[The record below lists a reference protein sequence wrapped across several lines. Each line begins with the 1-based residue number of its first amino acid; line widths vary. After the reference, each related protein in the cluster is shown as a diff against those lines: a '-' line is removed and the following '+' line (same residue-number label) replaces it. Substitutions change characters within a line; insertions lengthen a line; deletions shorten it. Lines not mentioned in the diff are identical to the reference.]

1 MNQLE
6 EFAKQSAFTDLAE
19 FDKMVACVD
28 LSSTANIV
36 RFKSWQNDDGSKAGL
51 ENVIKLNKIDKEFQ
65 NQRADA
71 NRRWQEQL
79 EWRKEKQNDN
89 LE

>member
-6 EFAKQSAFTDLAE
+6 EFAKQSGFTDLAE
-19 FDKMVACVD
+19 FDKMVASVD